1 MQAMRRTLVSLAI
14 LATGLLLAAL
24 LVLLRPE
31 PEMAPPEVSLPLV
44 RVMKVNPTQHRFVVK
59 SQGTVTPRTEMDLV
73 AEVAGRVV
81 HVAPAFRPGGLF
93 RKGDLLVALESTD
106 YELAVTRAR
115 AALVQAESNLL
126 REEAEARVAREEW
139 EENGLGPP
147 HPLALRE
154 PQLAQAR
161 AAVES
166 ARATLLQA
174 QHDLERCRV
183 TAPFDGRVLAQ
194 RVDLGQFI
202 SRGQVLGRIH
212 ALDCA
217 EVRVP
222 LALDDLAF
230 LDLPLALAETNGE
243 AAGPEVALS
252 ARIGGRD
259 CTWHGRIARTE
270 GEVDLRTRMLHAVV
284 RVERPYEA
292 RNGQPPLVVGLF
304 VHAAIRGRTVSN
316 VYVAPRKAFR
326 HDRELMVVDADNRL
340 RLRAVDILRRERDR
354 VVFRGGLGPGERICI
369 TPLDV
374 ATDGMQVR
382 ILAETDG
389 DTVSMPAAA
398 TEPARP

>member
-1 MQAMRRTLVSLAI
+1 MRRTLVSMAI
-14 LATGLLLAAL
+14 LGTGFVLAAL
-24 LVLLRPE
+24 LIVLRPE
-31 PEMAPPEVSLPLV
+31 PQVAPPEVSLPLV
-44 RVMKVNPTQHRFVVK
+44 RVMTLSPTQHRFVLE
-59 SQGTVTPRTEMDLV
+59 SQGTVTPRTEIDLV

-93 RKGDLLVALESTD
+93 RKGDLLVALEPTD

-139 EENGLGPP
+139 EENGVGPP

-154 PQLAQAR
+154 PQLAQAL

-166 ARATLLQA
+166 ARANLLQA
-174 QHDLERCRV
+174 QRNLERCRL
-183 TAPFDGRVLAQ
+183 TAPFDGRVRTQ
-194 RVDLGQFI
+194 RVDLGQFVNP
-202 SRGQVLGRIH
+202 GQVLGRIH
-212 ALDCA
+212 AVDCA
-217 EVRVP
+217 EVRLP
-222 LALDDLAF
+222 LSLEDLAYV
-230 LDLPLALAETNGE
+230 DLPLAFSETAGGSP
-243 AAGPEVALS
+243 GPEVVLS
-252 ARIGGRD
+252 ARVGSRTG
-259 CTWHGRIARTE
+259 TWHGRLVRTE
-270 GEVDLRTRMLHAVV
+270 GEIDPRTRMLHAVV

-292 RNGQPPLVVGLF
+292 RDGQPPLVVGSF
-304 VHAAIRGRTVSN
+304 VHAVIQGRTVSN

-326 HDRELMVVDADNRL
+326 HDRELMVVDAQGRL
-340 RLRAVDILRRERDR
+340 WLRAVEILRRERDR
-354 VVFRGGLGPGERICI
+354 VVFRGGLGPGERICV

-389 DTVSMPAAA
+389 DTASMPAAA